1 MRIVKSN
8 IEKEFDTYI
17 KKTIINTIINF
28 AKKEMKK
35 RQREVSLE
43 VLFNIPD
50 ENTLPFFNSNNQIEE
65 LFEDEKLSQIVATL
79 TEEQKNILQMSVI
92 DGFNSKEIANKI
104 GKSDSGVRKTL
115 SRTLKYIRKK
125 YEE

>member
-1 MRIVKSN
+1 MKSN
-8 IEKEFDTYI
+8 IEKEFDTYV

-43 VLFNIPD
+43 VLFDIPD
-50 ENTLPFFNSNNQIEE
+50 ENTLPFFNSNNKIEE

-79 TEEQKNILQMSVI
+79 TEEQKTILQMSII

>member
-1 MRIVKSN
+1 MKSN
-8 IEKEFDTYI
+8 IEKEFDTYV

>member
-1 MRIVKSN
+1 MKSN
-8 IEKEFDTYI
+8 IEKEFDTYV

-43 VLFNIPD
+43 VLFDIPD
-50 ENTLPFFNSNNQIEE
+50 ENTLPFFNSNNKIEE

-79 TEEQKNILQMSVI
+79 TEEQKNILQMSII

>member
-1 MRIVKSN
+1 MKSN

-28 AKKEMKK
+28 AKKEIKK

-65 LFEDEKLSQIVATL
+65 LFEDEKLSRIVATL